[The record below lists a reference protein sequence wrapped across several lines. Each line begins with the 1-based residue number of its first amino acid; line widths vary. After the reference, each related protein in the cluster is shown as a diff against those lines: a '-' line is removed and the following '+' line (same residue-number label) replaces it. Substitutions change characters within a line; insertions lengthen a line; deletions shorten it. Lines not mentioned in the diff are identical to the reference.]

1 MVQKIT
7 GTFEVELTPDTVEGK
22 DIAPFGLMTFDKA
35 FSGPLTGTSK
45 GAMIS
50 AYTEVKGSA
59 GYVAME
65 QVTGRL
71 EDKEGSFML
80 QHSGTMS
87 AAGQSQ
93 SIVVVPDSGT
103 GDLKGIF
110 GTLMIRIEDGQH
122 FYDFEYDLKP

>member
-7 GTFEVELTPDTVEGK
+7 GTFEVELTPGVVEGK
-22 DIAPFGLMTFDKA
+22 DIAPFGLMTFDKT

-45 GAMIS
+45 GTMFS

-65 QVTGRL
+65 HVKGTLDG
-71 EDKEGSFML
+71 KKGSFML
-80 QHSGTMS
+80 QHSSTMS

-103 GDLKGIF
+103 GDLKGIS
-110 GTLMIRIEDGQH
+110 GSLMIRIEGGQH
-122 FYDFEYDLKP
+122 FYDFEYGFAK